1 MQKIENLI
9 ILGSGPA
16 GLTAAIYAARANFKP
31 LLFTGQQVG
40 GQLTTT
46 TLVENYPGFE
56 NGIYGPDL
64 MQNMIKQAENFGTRF
79 IYESIVNVDFKNSKI
94 KKLISES
101 GKEYFAKSVIIATGA
116 SPKWL
121 GLESEKK
128 FKGLGVSSCATCD
141 GAFFKDKIVA
151 VIGGGDTAM
160 EEALFLTRFAS
171 KVYIIHR
178 RDAFRASKFMQDKV
192 FNNTKIEIIWNHI
205 VEDIQGNDKVE
216 KIIIKNIIDNQINTL
231 KVDGIFVAIGHDPN
245 TKFLQDQIELDE
257 KGYIKTFDIHQT
269 HTNIEGVFVAG
280 DAFDFTY
287 RQAITAAGSGC
298 KAALEAEKYLT
309 MAYNELN

>member
-1 MQKIENLI
+1 MQEIENLI

-16 GLTAAIYAARANFKP
+16 GLTAAIYAARANLNP
-31 LLFTGQQVG
+31 LLFAGHEVG
-40 GQLTTT
+40 GQLMTT
-46 TLVENYPGFE
+46 TLVENFPGFE
-56 NGIYGPDL
+56 NGINGPDL
-64 MQNMIKQAENFGTRF
+64 MNNMIKQAKKFGTRLV
-79 IYESIVNVDFKNSKI
+79 YENVIAVDFNNKI
-94 KKLISES
+94 KKIISDS

-116 SPKWL
+116 SAKWL
-121 GLESEKK
+121 GLDSENK
-128 FKGLGVSSCATCD
+128 FKGQGVSSCATCD

-178 RDAFRASKFMQDKV
+178 RDSFRASKLMQDKV
-192 FNNTKIEIIWNHI
+192 FKNSKIEIIWNHI
-205 VEDIQGNDKVE
+205 VEDIQGTDKVE
-216 KIIIKNIIDNQINTL
+216 KLIIKNVIDNNITNL
-231 KVDGIFVAIGHDPN
+231 NVDGVFVAIGHEPN
-245 TKFLQDQIELDE
+245 TKFLQGQVELDE
-257 KGYIKTFDIHQT
+257 KGYIKTFDINQT
-269 HTNIEGVFVAG
+269 HTSTEGVFVAG

-309 MAYNELN
+309 MN